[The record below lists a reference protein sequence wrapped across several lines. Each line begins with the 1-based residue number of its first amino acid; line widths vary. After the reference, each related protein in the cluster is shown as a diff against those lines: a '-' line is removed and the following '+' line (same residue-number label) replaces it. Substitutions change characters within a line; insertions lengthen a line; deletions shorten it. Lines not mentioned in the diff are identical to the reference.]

1 MLQPPKNTEILKRTA
16 LELGF
21 ELSGVV
27 RADVSSGYEI
37 FHRWIDAGRHAGMDY
52 LARHREARRHPKSV
66 LPGVRSILVLAVS
79 YEKVL
84 ESEDHPVKNLSGIAE
99 SARGVD
105 YHHWVR
111 PRLRSLSEKHRE
123 LFPEAR
129 CRGAV
134 DTAPILERQCAVE
147 AGLGR
152 IGKNTMLLTPEFGSK
167 FFLAELLSTEPL
179 EPDPSDSK
187 PNPCGD
193 CRRCL
198 DACPTGALIEPYVL
212 DARRCLN
219 YWTIEHR
226 GEIPEEIRSRLGNR
240 YFGCDICQNACPWN
254 ENRPKIPEGGTDPR
268 SLDETELRNIAAG
281 SPLERRFKNR

>member
-1 MLQPPKNTEILKRTA
+1 MSKNTEILKRTA

-27 RADVSSGYEI
+27 RAGVSCGYEI
-37 FHRWIDAGRHAGMDY
+37 FRRWIDAGHHAGMDY

-84 ESEDHPVKNLSGIAE
+84 ESENHPVKNLSGIAE
-99 SARGVD
+99 YARGVD
-105 YHHWVR
+105 YHHWIR
-111 PRLRSLSEKHRE
+111 RRLRSLSEKHRE

-134 DTAPILERQCAVE
+134 DTAPILERQWAVE

-167 FFLAELLSTEPL
+167 IFLAELLSTETL
-179 EPDPSDSK
+179 ESEPFEPQPD
-187 PNPCGD
+187 PCGD

-198 DACPTGALIEPYVL
+198 DACPTGALVGPYAL

-226 GEIPEEIRSRLGNR
+226 GEIPEEIQNRLGNR
-240 YFGCDICQNACPWN
+240 YFGCDLCQNVCPWN
-254 ENRPKIPEGGTDPR
+254 ENRPKIPEGDTAPR

-281 SPLERRFKNR
+281 SPLERRFKNQ